1 MAIPLDAPDLPSI
14 EAWQINPS
22 WTLFI
27 QSDMLFL
34 SGGADE
40 IYAVDEAATPACAQ
54 LIFSAWQQGKL
65 DLLRHHPECFPAVR
79 QLRRIGA
86 IVSSQALAV
95 VETLALVWLGEPNQ
109 ELLTAL
115 QQLSDTGAA
124 KAPKLIADI
133 AAADTLLL
141 IRTTANWETI
151 IADYHAL
158 DLKQPHL
165 WVDIAYHHTAII
177 GPYVVPQETACIHCL
192 ANRVAHRWG
201 DAPLPDKPQ
210 VQQQTALLAALIYSV
225 FNQSPKPQWVNWIE
239 RSLSFDL
246 NTLQTQSSRV
256 YRLPWCPV
264 CHPGVEA
271 PLAAP
276 LSLPW

>member
-14 EAWQINPS
+14 ESWQINPS

-40 IYAVDEAATPACAQ
+40 IYAVDEAASPACAQ
-54 LIFSAWQQGKL
+54 LIFSAWQQSKL
-65 DLLRHHPECFPAVR
+65 DTLRHQPECQPALR

-86 IVSSQALAV
+86 IVSNQALAAAQ
-95 VETLALVWLGEPNQ
+95 TLALVWLGEPNPG
-109 ELLTAL
+109 LLAAL
-115 QQLSDTGAA
+115 QQLTAHAA
-124 KAPKLIADI
+124 GPKLIADR

-141 IRTTANWETI
+141 IRTTANWETTI
-151 IADYHAL
+151 STYQAFGL
-158 DLKQPHL
+158 RQPHL
-165 WVDIAYHHTAII
+165 WVDLAYHHTAVI

-201 DAPLPDKPQ
+201 DAPLPELPQ
-210 VQQQTALLAALIYSV
+210 VQEQTALLAALIYSI
-225 FNQSPKPQWVNWIE
+225 FNQSPKPQWVNWME
-239 RSLSFDL
+239 RNLSFDL
-246 NTLQTQSSRV
+246 NTLQTQSAHI

>member
-1 MAIPLDAPDLPSI
+1 MATPLDAPDLSSI
-14 EAWQINPS
+14 ESWQINPS

-54 LIFSAWQQGKL
+54 LIFSAWQQGNL
-65 DLLRHHPECFPAVR
+65 DTLRHQPECQPALR

-86 IVSSQALAV
+86 IVSKQALAAAQ
-95 VETLALVWLGEPNQ
+95 TLALVWLGEPNPG
-109 ELLTAL
+109 LLAAL
-115 QQLSDTGAA
+115 QQLTAHA
-124 KAPKLIADI
+124 TVPKLIADS

-141 IRTTANWETI
+141 IRTTANWETTI
-151 IADYHAL
+151 STYQAFGL
-158 DLKQPHL
+158 RQPHL
-165 WVDIAYHHTAII
+165 WVDLAYHHTAVI
-177 GPYVVPQETACIHCL
+177 GPYVVPQETACVHCL

-201 DAPLPDKPQ
+201 DAPLPELPQ
-210 VQQQTALLAALIYSV
+210 VQEQTALLAALIYSI
-225 FNQSPKPQWVNWIE
+225 FNQSPKPQWVNWME

-246 NTLQTQSSRV
+246 NTLQTQSARI